1 MNENKNDIKNS
12 FSSGLLETLW
22 SISLIAMRLFGRLAQ
37 SVEHAAVNRKVVGS
51 TPTLTVQ
58 FFF

>member
-37 SVEHAAVNRKVVGS
+37 SVEHAAV
-51 TPTLTVQ
+51 T
-58 FFF
+58 